1 MNIAQ
6 APILP
11 ARETSDRSALDAAR
25 PDRLQSIS
33 QVATVAL
40 VALFGILLLLM
51 ATVAVYAS
59 QFDGR
64 AYAGVS
70 VAGIDVSG
78 LTEAEIRETL
88 NEALSSYAAEPLTL
102 SSRSESHSVSLA
114 EAGISYDLDATV
126 ELAMRQ
132 GREGSWWD
140 RSIAIGS
147 SRFNGVEVEPVVHV
161 DAATFQSA
169 LVTLSPNIVAGPQD
183 AYVDMHAPDG
193 PTVVNEILGTSIDS
207 ASTYE
212 AVKQHVQALSRGDV
226 SIALV
231 PIPAAV
237 TAQDVAAGVPN
248 AQRAVG
254 TPLSVGADEGSWQLS
269 VDDLRQLVAVDIKG
283 QMQVDTPQVESFVAG
298 IAAEIDRP
306 AENAQISVDEAGEFV
321 VVPGVDAAT
330 VDQVA
335 SVDAIVSAL
344 NGGTSEVALVV
355 DRAQPAI
362 VDAQAQEYAEK
373 ADAMVGDGIT
383 LTWKGEPMTLGRGD
397 LTAALTIEPQPGEEQ
412 PFALSFDRDVL
423 AERLVPVSD
432 AIYVEARD
440 VQFRLANGE
449 IKLQS
454 EARQGRELDIDASL
468 DTILSSLG
476 DGKFEAPLAV
486 QTIEPRYTSEDR
498 ASIALPDLLGDSSTY
513 YGDSSE
519 ARRHNVERAV
529 ELEHGW
535 IIPPGGIF
543 SYAEFMG
550 LVDKENGFITGFG
563 IVAEEGGGVTTAPVI
578 GGGICQVSTTIFQA
592 AWWAGLPIVER
603 WAHPYWLNG
612 YGQAPRGMKG
622 LDAMVNIEPDWALD
636 LKFKNTT
643 GNWIALVM
651 IADGENVRAE
661 IHGVNPGW
669 QIDVSEPK
677 ITNVVKPDDKMIYT
691 ESPELPKGKELR
703 VETAQEGFDASITR
717 VVRDKDGQEV
727 DRYIL
732 ESTYSASRNT
742 TLRGTGPA
750 E

>member
-6 APILP
+6 APIIP
-11 ARETSDRSALDAAR
+11 ARETSVHSAFGSVR
-25 PDRLQSIS
+25 PDRLHLIS
-33 QVATVAL
+33 QAVTLAL
-40 VALFGILLLLM
+40 VSLFGVMLLLM

-59 QFDGR
+59 QYDGR

-70 VAGIDVSG
+70 VSGVDVSG
-78 LTEAEIRETL
+78 LTEAEIRRTLDETL
-88 NEALSSYAAEPLTL
+88 SAYAAEPLTL
-102 SSRSESHSVSLA
+102 STPAESFSVTLN

-126 ELAMRQ
+126 AEAMKQ
-132 GREGSWWD
+132 GRDGSWWD

-147 SRFNGVEVEPVVHV
+147 SRFNGVDVDPVVSI
-161 DAATFQSA
+161 DANAFQST
-169 LVTLSPNIVAGPQD
+169 LVKLSPEIIAGPRD
-183 AYVDMHAPDG
+183 AYVDMMAADG
-193 PTVVNEILGTSIDS
+193 PTVVNEVLGVSIDS
-207 ASTYE
+207 ASTYGS
-212 AVKQHVQALSRGDV
+212 VRRHVQSLAHDDV
-226 SIALV
+226 PVALV

-237 TAQDVAAGVPN
+237 TAQDIAGGLPD

-254 TPLSVGADEGSWQLS
+254 MPLAVGADEGSWQLS
-269 VDDLRQLVAVDIKG
+269 VESLRQMVAVDTTG
-283 QMQVDTPQVESFVAG
+283 QMRIDTPQVQSFVAG

-306 AENAQISVDEAGEFV
+306 AQNAQITVNESGEFV
-321 VVPGVDAAT
+321 VVPGVNAAT
-330 VDQVA
+330 VDQGA
-335 SVDAIVSAL
+335 SVDAIESAL
-344 NGGTSEVALVV
+344 KGGSPDVALVV
-355 DRAQPAI
+355 NRNQPKI
-362 VDAQAQEYAEK
+362 VDAQAQEYAEE
-373 ADAMVGDGIT
+373 ANTMVGDGIT
-383 LTWKGEPMTLGRGD
+383 LTWKGEPVALGRGD
-397 LTAALTIEPQPGEEQ
+397 LIAALVIQPQPGEDQ

-432 AIYVEARD
+432 SIYVEARD

-449 IKLQS
+449 IKLQA
-454 EARQGRELDIDASL
+454 EARQGRELDMDASL
-468 DTILSSLG
+468 DSIMASLG
-476 DGKFEAPLAV
+476 GGKFEAPLSV
-486 QTIEPRYTSEDR
+486 QTVDPQYTSDDQD
-498 ASIALPDLLGDSSTY
+498 SISLPDLLGDSSTY

-535 IIPPGGIF
+535 IIPPGGVF

-550 LVDKENGFITGFG
+550 LVDKENGFITGYG

-592 AWWAGLPIVER
+592 AWWAGLPVVER

-661 IHGVNPGW
+661 IYGVNPGW
-669 QIDVSEPK
+669 QIEVSEPK
-677 ITNVVKPDDKMIYT
+677 ISNIVKPDDKMIYT
-691 ESPELPKGKELR
+691 ESPELPKGQELR

-717 VVRDKDGQEV
+717 VVKDKDGKEI
-727 DRYIL
+727 DRYVL